1 MPLRIVNNSILFLF
15 IHSLVL
21 TRAEFAL
28 AVTPART
35 PAQAPPP
42 AKPSPAA
49 AVPKKQSPDKPT
61 AEKVK
66 DSVETKE
73 QTAADFV
80 KPSSTGSSGSKNKAT
95 DYVGDAEFQ
104 SKIKEMSLRIGKSLT
119 LIREQILKNQSA
131 PFLSDLYLQLGDLLS
146 TKAMILY
153 FQKMEADKGM
163 SLQMTEVDKSSPIV
177 EAQLEAI
184 ATYKKI
190 LKEFPKFDKKDQ
202 VLYRM
207 SVSLKSIGEGPAFLV
222 TSEELIKEFPKSKE
236 AMRARIAMGQHYYD
250 EGSSKDVLKILEP
263 AKDYPFPYERNLAR
277 YRIGLTYITMERF
290 VDALKIFETVATDD
304 ELKEADVLSEVSLQ
318 NPTAPLNVKR
328 EALIDSV
335 RAFTE
340 VYKKDADPIAFYS
353 RVAPTESLFQET
365 IEKLA
370 YRYIFLKKEK
380 DALILLRT
388 LCERI
393 VDPQKVLNIYQEVL
407 LLIPPQNRLEI
418 PFSEI
423 KYVIDK
429 FVQWKNFLEMKPE
442 VWTSSFKFF
451 ETQIRELGTRSH
463 DVAKSEVVI
472 TKKHLLFERAKDYY
486 LLYIGLF
493 PNGPSK
499 VKIAID
505 LADVYYQQKK
515 YLEAGD
521 YYLRIYLGEFGKA
534 TTAETL
540 LQNGIHCFLTKATYD
555 YYEQIRIKGLLLK
568 AISAYMAFKP
578 EKKKDPQMN
587 FVVAKTTYEQG
598 LYDQALQD
606 LLRIMKEF
614 PAATKEVE
622 ASSELILD
630 YYNTRS
636 DFAGLSTWTAKM
648 LAIKTL
654 PEPLRKRI
662 SSINSNALSKKID
675 ESVKKKEDYDP
686 FAQGK
691 LYLQTALDNADES
704 VRSVAL
710 EKALEKSRSEKDI
723 TTFLRAANAMATA
736 EKNPEKRS
744 SILRS
749 MADECIGISMF
760 QTAKAILQKV
770 YSDNSLPQSSRKSAF
785 EKYVRVIIMMK
796 DFREASLVMSSSM
809 WPGVTDSS
817 RQMTRQV
824 LFDAYDAPINADLSA
839 LSRIPAS
846 QMSSEELSVLSKH
859 IYRLPKNWAGD
870 VLAEL
875 SRKCAKAGGAPCG
888 WRQMFTLIPQF
899 QRWNSE
905 LATAPTTIAMI
916 EPQAVKFNA
925 IQQNAQKLQASGDP
939 SLDATANL
947 ISSRAFTAFSQFL
960 LKAAQV
966 NKNIEK
972 PLIVKAQDS
981 TNTAKI
987 LNAKCK
993 EILESASVA
1002 SPILNYCLSN
1012 IPLKIPDLVEW
1023 PRKVNFNLP
1032 RDDPK
1037 EPKIKDG
1044 IKVVFVDRKKPGG
1057 YLDLA
1062 ESYYNSRH
1070 YHHAAATAS
1079 YGMSAFAEAKDDF
1092 STLYGCSLIEM
1103 GLLSEALFNLKGA
1116 SDYKGLRAVCLRN
1129 LGKYGATAAR

>member
-1 MPLRIVNNSILFLF
+1 
-15 IHSLVL
+15 
-21 TRAEFAL
+21 
-28 AVTPART
+28 
-35 PAQAPPP
+35 
-42 AKPSPAA
+42 
-49 AVPKKQSPDKPT
+49 
-61 AEKVK
+61 
-66 DSVETKE
+66 
-73 QTAADFV
+73 
-80 KPSSTGSSGSKNKAT
+80 
-95 DYVGDAEFQ
+95 
-104 SKIKEMSLRIGKSLT
+104 
-119 LIREQILKNQSA
+119 
-131 PFLSDLYLQLGDLLS
+131 
-146 TKAMILY
+146 
-153 FQKMEADKGM
+153 
-163 SLQMTEVDKSSPIV
+163 
-177 EAQLEAI
+177 
-184 ATYKKI
+184 
-190 LKEFPKFDKKDQ
+190 
-202 VLYRM
+202 
-207 SVSLKSIGEGPAFLV
+207 
-222 TSEELIKEFPKSKE
+222 
-236 AMRARIAMGQHYYD
+236 MRARIAMGQHYYD
-250 EGSSKDVLKILEP
+250 EGNSKDVLKILEP
-263 AKDYPFPYERNLAR
+263 AKDFPFPYERNLAR

-290 VDALKIFETVATDD
+290 SEALKIFETVATDD
-304 ELKEADVLSEVSLQ
+304 ELKEADVLSDVSLQ

-340 VYKKDADPIAFYS
+340 VYKKDADPVSFYS
-353 RVAPTESLFQET
+353 RVAPTEALFQET
-365 IEKLA
+365 VEKLA

-380 DALILLRT
+380 EALILLRT

-393 VDPQKVLNIYQEVL
+393 QDPQKVLNIYQEVL

-423 KYVIDK
+423 NYVIGK

-442 VWTSSFKFF
+442 TWISSFKFF
-451 ETQIRELGTRSH
+451 ETQVRELGTRSH
-463 DVAKSEVVI
+463 DVAKSELVI
-472 TKKHLLFERAKDYY
+472 AKKNLLFERAKDFY

-521 YYLRIYLGEFGKA
+521 YYLRTYLGEFGKA
-534 TTAETL
+534 TSAETL

-568 AISAYMAFKP
+568 AIGAYMAFKP
-578 EKKKDPQMN
+578 EKKRDPQMN

-598 LYDQALQD
+598 LYDRALAD

-630 YYNTRS
+630 YFNTRS

-648 LAIKTL
+648 LEIKTL
-654 PEPLRKRI
+654 SEPLRKRV
-662 SSINSNALSKKID
+662 SSINANALSKKID
-675 ESVKKKEDYDP
+675 ESIKKKEDYDP

-691 LYLQTALDNADES
+691 LYLQTALNNSDEA

-723 TTFLRAANAMATA
+723 TTFLRAANAMAGA
-736 EKNPEKRS
+736 EKVPEKRAN
-744 SILRS
+744 ILRS

-770 YSDNSLPQSSRKSAF
+770 FSDNSLPQNARKSAF
-785 EKYVRVIIMMK
+785 EKYVRVISMMK
-796 DFREASLVMSSSM
+796 DFREASNVMSSPM
-809 WPGVTDSS
+809 WAGVTDSS
-817 RQMTRQV
+817 RQMTRQI
-824 LFDAYDAPINADLSA
+824 LFDAYDAPINANLSA
-839 LSRIPAS
+839 LSRIPLS
-846 QMSSEELSVLSKH
+846 QMSNEELAILSKH
-859 IYRLPKNWAGD
+859 IYRLPKDWASE

-875 SRKCAKAGGAPCG
+875 SKKCSRGGSAPCG
-888 WRQMFTLIPQF
+888 WRQMFTLIPTF
-899 QRWNSE
+899 QRWNIE
-905 LATAPTTIAMI
+905 LASAPATMTMI
-916 EPQAVKFNA
+916 EPQAVKFNS
-925 IQQNAQKLQASGDP
+925 IQQEAQKFQATGDP

-947 ISSRAFTAFSQFL
+947 ISARAFTAFSNFL

-993 EILESASVA
+993 EILDSASVA
-1002 SPILNYCLSN
+1002 SPILNYCQTSA
-1012 IPLKIPDLVEW
+1012 PLKIPDLVEW
-1023 PRKVNFNLP
+1023 QKKANFNLP
-1032 RDDPK
+1032 IEDPK
-1037 EPKIKDG
+1037 EPKIKEG
-1044 IKVVFVDRKKPGG
+1044 IKVIFMDRKKPGS

-1062 ESYYNSRH
+1062 EAYYNARH

-1079 YGMSAFAEAKDDF
+1079 YGMSAFSEAKDDF
-1092 STLYGCSLIEM
+1092 STLYGCSLIEI

-1129 LGKYGATAAR
+1129 LGKYGASATR

>member
-1 MPLRIVNNSILFLF
+1 MNPICLLLTCSFARSAPPATPKMP
-15 IHSLVL
+15 
-21 TRAEFAL
+21 TTE
-28 AVTPART
+28 
-35 PAQAPPP
+35 QAP
-42 AKPSPAA
+42 A
-49 AVPKKQSPDKPT
+49 KQS
-61 AEKVK
+61 AAQ
-66 DSVETKE
+66 
-73 QTAADFV
+73 QTAADV
-80 KPSSTGSSGSKNKAT
+80 AKPSAQSSSGTKNKAA
-95 DYVGDAEFQ
+95 DFAGDADFQ
-104 SKIKEMSLRIGKSLT
+104 AKIKEMSLRIGKSLT

-153 FQKMEADKGM
+153 FQKMETDKGM

-202 VLYRM
+202 ILYRM
-207 SVSLKSIGEGPAFLV
+207 SVSLKSIGEGPAFLA

-263 AKDYPFPYERNLAR
+263 AKDFPFPYERNLAR
-277 YRIGLTYITMERF
+277 YRIGLTYITLERF
-290 VDALKIFETVATDD
+290 ADALKIFETVATDD
-304 ELKEADVLSEVSLQ
+304 ELKEADVLSDVSLQ

-340 VYKKDADPIAFYS
+340 VYKKDADPVAFYS

-365 IEKLA
+365 VEKLA

-380 DALILLRT
+380 EALILLRT

-393 VDPQKVLNIYQEVL
+393 QDPQKVLNIYQEVL

-423 KYVIDK
+423 NYVIGK

-442 VWTSSFKFF
+442 IWSSSFKFF
-451 ETQIRELGTRSH
+451 ETQVRELGTRSH
-463 DVAKSEVVI
+463 DVAKSELVI
-472 TKKHLLFERAKDYY
+472 AKKNLLFERAKDFY

-505 LADVYYQQKK
+505 LADVFYQQKK

-521 YYLRIYLGEFGKA
+521 YYLRTYLGDFGKA

-568 AISAYMAFKP
+568 AIAAYMAFKP
-578 EKKKDPQMN
+578 AKKKDPQMN

-598 LYDQALQD
+598 LYDRALLD

-636 DFAGLSTWTAKM
+636 DFAGLSTWTGKM
-648 LAIKTL
+648 LEIKTL
-654 PEPLRKRI
+654 PEALRKRI
-662 SSINSNALSKKID
+662 SSINANALSKKID
-675 ESVKKKEDYDP
+675 ESIKKKEDYDP

-691 LYLQTALDNADES
+691 LYLQTALNNSDET

-710 EKALEKSRSEKDI
+710 EKALEKSRAEKDI
-723 TTFLRAANAMATA
+723 TTFLRAANAMASA
-736 EKNPEKRS
+736 EKVPEKRA

-770 YSDNSLPQSSRKSAF
+770 YSDNGLPQSARKSAF
-785 EKYVRVIIMMK
+785 EKYVRVITMMK
-796 DFREASLVMSSSM
+796 DFREASAVMSSPM
-809 WPGVTDSS
+809 WSGVTESS
-817 RQMTRQV
+817 RQMTRQI

-839 LSRIPAS
+839 LSRIPPN
-846 QMSSEELSVLSKH
+846 QMSNEELAVLSKH
-859 IYRLPKNWAGD
+859 IYRLPKNWASD
-870 VLAEL
+870 VLSEL
-875 SRKCAKAGGAPCG
+875 SKKCSKAGGAAPCG
-888 WRQMFTLIPQF
+888 WRQMFTLIPTF
-899 QRWNSE
+899 QRWNNE
-905 LATAPTTIAMI
+905 LTTAPATLAMI
-916 EPQAVKFNA
+916 EPQAVKFNG
-925 IQQNAQKLQASGDP
+925 IQQEAQKLQASGDP

-947 ISSRAFTAFSQFL
+947 VSARAFTAFSHFL

-966 NKNIEK
+966 NKAIEK
-972 PLIVKAQDS
+972 PLMVKAQDS

-993 EILESASVA
+993 EILDSASMA
-1002 SPILNYCLSN
+1002 SPVLGYCQSTT
-1012 IPLKIPDLVEW
+1012 PLKIPDLVEW
-1023 PRKVNFNLP
+1023 QKKAPFNLP
-1032 RDDPK
+1032 SEDPK

-1062 ESYYNSRH
+1062 ETYYNTRH

-1129 LGKYGATAAR
+1129 LGKYGATATK